1 MAIKR
6 GSKVEVGFSA
16 SSMTDLI
23 FLLLLFM
30 MLSTTLIN
38 PNAVKLTLPKSSN
51 QIKDKAATSV
61 SITADLTYYLETE
74 PIFRQVGGGSA
85 GASARAGRPGHLAAY
100 RRDGPVRR
108 GHQGDEHRHAEQV
121 QDICGYEAR
130 IEGI

>member
-6 GSKVEVGFSA
+6 GSKVDVGFSA

-51 QIKDKAATSV
+51 QLKEKPYTTV
-61 SITADLTYYLETE
+61 SINSDLAISSRRR
-74 PIFRQVGGGSA
+74 PFPSIGSK
-85 GASARAGRPGHLAAY
+85 
-100 RRDGPVRR
+100 RRWSRN
-108 GHQGDEHRHAEQV
+108 
-121 QDICGYEAR
+121 
-130 IEGI
+130 

>member
-1 MAIKR
+1 MD
-6 GSKVEVGFSA
+6 VGFSA

-61 SITADLTYYLETE
+61 SITADERYYLETE
-74 PIFRQVGGGSA
+74 PIQFDMLEAALQQKLQGQEDPVIA
-85 GASARAGRPGHLAAY
+85 LHTDEMVPVKEVVKVMNIAMKNKYKIFMATRP
-100 RRDGPVRR
+100 
-108 GHQGDEHRHAEQV
+108 E
-121 QDICGYEAR
+121 
-130 IEGI
+130 

>member
-51 QIKDKAATSV
+51 QLKEKPYPIWAISSRRRPFP
-61 SITADLTYYLETE
+61 SI
-74 PIFRQVGGGSA
+74 GSK
-85 GASARAGRPGHLAAY
+85 
-100 RRDGPVRR
+100 RRWSRN
-108 GHQGDEHRHAEQV
+108 
-121 QDICGYEAR
+121 
-130 IEGI
+130 

>member
-51 QIKDKAATSV
+51 QLKEKPYTTV
-61 SITADLTYYLETE
+61 SINSDLGYFIETTPVSFDRLEETLVAKLTGTEDPTVSLHCDETVAVGETVKVMNIAKDNNYKLILATA
-74 PIFRQVGGGSA
+74 PN
-85 GASARAGRPGHLAAY
+85 
-100 RRDGPVRR
+100 
-108 GHQGDEHRHAEQV
+108 
-121 QDICGYEAR
+121 
-130 IEGI
+130 

>member
-38 PNAVKLTLPKSSN
+38 HNAVKLTLPKSSN

-74 PIFRQVGGGSA
+74 PIAFDKLEAALQ
-85 GASARAGRPGHLAAY
+85 ARL
-100 RRDGPVRR
+100 
-108 GHQGDEHRHAEQV
+108 QGQRSS
-121 QDICGYEAR
+121 R
-130 IEGI
+130 

>member
-74 PIFRQVGGGSA
+74 PIAFDK
-85 GASARAGRPGHLAAY
+85 LAALQA
-100 RRDGPVRR
+100 RLQGQEDPVISL
-108 GHQGDEHRHAEQV
+108 HTDETVPFGEVIKVMNIAMRNKYKIFAATRPE
-121 QDICGYEAR
+121 
-130 IEGI
+130 

>member
-6 GSKVEVGFSA
+6 GSKVEVGFSS

-38 PNAVKLTLPKSSN
+38 PNAVKLTLPQSSN

-61 SITADLTYYLETE
+61 SITPDLHYYLDKE
-74 PIFRQVGGGSA
+74 PIAFDQLEAALQTRLQGQEKPVVSLHADETVPVGEVVKVMNI
-85 GASARAGRPGHLAAY
+85 ARKNKLQLFMATRP
-100 RRDGPVRR
+100 
-108 GHQGDEHRHAEQV
+108 E
-121 QDICGYEAR
+121 
-130 IEGI
+130 

>member
-74 PIFRQVGGGSA
+74 PIAFDKLEA
-85 GASARAGRPGHLAAY
+85 GLQGQEDPVISLHTDETVPFGEVIKVMNIAMRNKYKIFAATRP
-100 RRDGPVRR
+100 
-108 GHQGDEHRHAEQV
+108 E
-121 QDICGYEAR
+121 
-130 IEGI
+130 